1 MVARTGRT
9 GAACRDGRAPRG
21 SGGRVA
27 RLTRG
32 SDWRTG
38 PADVADLADAGGPAA
53 SGVRECAVEIALGDA
68 AGMTAVAVT
77 SPTTGTARR
86 FH

>member
-1 MVARTGRT
+1 VVARAGRT
-9 GAACRDGRAPRG
+9 GALCRDGRAARG

-32 SDWRTG
+32 GDWRTG
-38 PADVADLADAGGPAA
+38 PDGGAA
-53 SGVRECAVEIALGDA
+53 ATGDRGWLVEIALGDA

>member
-1 MVARTGRT
+1 
-9 GAACRDGRAPRG
+9 
-21 SGGRVA
+21 VA

-32 SDWRTG
+32 GDWRTG
-38 PADVADLADAGGPAA
+38 PDGGAA
-53 SGVRECAVEIALGDA
+53 ATGDRGWLVEIALGDA